1 LRGSGL
7 LVVNPPFGFE
17 EEASAL
23 LPWLWQALSSERE
36 GTWRVEWLMP
46 E

>member
-1 LRGSGL
+1 M
-7 LVVNPPFGFE
+7 LVINPPFGFE

-23 LPWLWQALSSERE
+23 LPWLWQAVSLEGE
-36 GTWRVEWLMP
+36 GTWRVNWLTP